1 MGIFTQIR
9 KDAFE
14 QIQADTGVL
23 LKNFDP
29 ETATFQNEDIITTTS
44 GGITV
49 NCTPTYSDWGE
60 DIDNVPN
67 NMKEFKHL
75 DTWECTVETTAIDTS
90 AEMIRLAL
98 GSADIDGT
106 EITPR
111 ASLKQTDFTD
121 LWWVGDKIGG
131 GLVACQVLNALSTG
145 GLSLKTGKNE
155 KGQMSITLTGHVSI
169 NNQDVMPMKFYS
181 TDAPPES
188 DTETL
193 SLNKYDDKPIEY

>member
-1 MGIFTQIR
+1 MGNFTQIR

-14 QIQADTGVL
+14 QIQADPGVL

-29 ETATFQNEDIITTTS
+29 ETATFQNDDIITTTS
-44 GGITV
+44 GGIQIDCKPV
-49 NCTPTYSDWGE
+49 YSDWGE

-67 NMKEFKHL
+67 NMKEFKHI
-75 DTWECTVETTAIDTS
+75 DYWDCSIATTAIDTS

-106 EITPR
+106 AIIPR
-111 ASLKQTDFTD
+111 TTLKQTDFTD

-131 GLVACQVLNALSTG
+131 GLVACHILNALSTD

-155 KGQMSITLTGHVSI
+155 KGQISITLTGHVSI
-169 NNQDVMPMKFYS
+169 EEQDVMPMKFYS
-181 TDAPPES
+181 TDVPVKDDTPE
-188 DTETL
+188 
-193 SLNKYDDKPIEY
+193 EY